1 MGDSQPAA
9 TNGMEHFSCTL
20 KRQGLSLT
28 RGRCRGLQVNV
39 GLLCD
44 LACRHC
50 HLEAGPRRREI
61 MRAET
66 MAEVV
71 AFARRGRFELVDITG
86 GAPELVPGIEG
97 FVAQLAEVAPR
108 LMLRSNLTALGG
120 AAQESLLATCV
131 QHRVTLVVSFP
142 ALREA
147 QVEAQRGT
155 GVWEKCLAMLQRLN
169 ALGYGRDGSGL
180 ELHLAVNPGGA
191 FLPADQA
198 ATEKRYRRELHRRW
212 GIVFNNLF
220 TLTNIPLGRF
230 RRWLEE
236 SGNYPGYLRT
246 LAQAF
251 NPATLPGLM
260 CREQLSVSWDGYVF
274 DCDFHLAAG
283 ICQGEKLTHVRDLAG
298 PPPAGT
304 PIATTDH
311 CYACTAGAGF
321 T

>member
-1 MGDSQPAA
+1 MGDPQP
-9 TNGMEHFSCTL
+9 TDLEHFACAL
-20 KRQGLSLT
+20 RRRGLSLN
-28 RGRCRGLQVNV
+28 RGPCRALQVNV

-50 HLEAGPRRREI
+50 HLEAGPGRTEV
-61 MRAET
+61 MSAAT

-86 GAPELVPGIEG
+86 GAPELVPGIAD
-97 FVAQLAEVAPR
+97 FLARLAEVAPK

-120 AAQESLLATCV
+120 PQGETLLETCV
-131 QHRVTLVVSFP
+131 SRRVALVVSFP

-147 QVEAQRGT
+147 QVQSQRGA
-155 GVWEKCLAMLQRLN
+155 GVWEKSLAMLRRLN
-169 ALGYGRDGSGL
+169 ALGYGREGSGL
-180 ELHLAVNPGGA
+180 ELHLAVSPGGA

-198 ATEKRYRRELHRRW
+198 ATEKRYRRELLARW
-212 GIVFNNLF
+212 GIVFTRLF
-220 TLTNIPLGRF
+220 TLTNMPLGRF
-230 RRWLEE
+230 RRWLED
-236 SGNYPGYLRT
+236 SGNDAAYLRA

-251 NPATLPGLM
+251 NAATLPGLM
-260 CREQLSVSWDGYVF
+260 CREQLSVSWDGHVF

-283 ICQGEKLTHVRDLAG
+283 ICQGEQRIHVRDLPG
-298 PPPAGT
+298 PPAPGT
-304 PIATTDH
+304 PIAAADH